1 MEDLGS
7 LGGGF
12 SLGTGINEDGWVTGL
27 TWDSN
32 GARHGFL
39 AKPGATMRDLGFGNG
54 ISINTRGVVAGVTG
68 NGKPALFDGTNTL
81 VIPSIW
87 QSHNIGAV
95 NDADVFGGIGAS
107 YGALGYS
114 YVNFI
119 ASASEGLVDINA
131 HLPPNATNVGFRFS
145 DGFSINNL
153 GQIVGGGAFNRRIT
167 AVLLDPIP
175 PKLRATRVGNELEI
189 SWSPAWPGL
198 ILEASETLGAD
209 SWQSAATGKTNLF
222 RTSASGAN
230 RFFRLNVAGAAGWC
244 CAPQPTEP
252 RNHSPFPVARI
263 ASPNPAAA
271 WPVLYSVGWFLVI
284 SPDGARARV
293 VFDGKAYDPDDDPVS
308 VEWGEEVDGVF
319 EVFGR
324 SEVVTNVF
332 ERLGRHEV
340 QFRAS
345 DGKVTATNT
354 VKFEIITPIY
364 MMTQLLAFLEQSSNL
379 YADSGRFVALVRR
392 ALREFERGD
401 YASAMKLMAQALQ
414 LAKDQPISSDGGENG
429 GIQYLLQEL
438 IRAIERGITP

>member
-1 MEDLGS
+1 
-7 LGGGF
+7 
-12 SLGTGINEDGWVTGL
+12 
-27 TWDSN
+27 
-32 GARHGFL
+32 
-39 AKPGATMRDLGFGNG
+39 
-54 ISINTRGVVAGVTG
+54 
-68 NGKPALFDGTNTL
+68 
-81 VIPSIW
+81 
-87 QSHNIGAV
+87 
-95 NDADVFGGIGAS
+95 
-107 YGALGYS
+107 
-114 YVNFI
+114 
-119 ASASEGLVDINA
+119 
-131 HLPPNATNVGFRFS
+131 
-145 DGFSINNL
+145 
-153 GQIVGGGAFNRRIT
+153 
-167 AVLLDPIP
+167 
-175 PKLRATRVGNELEI
+175 
-189 SWSPAWPGL
+189 
-198 ILEASETLGAD
+198 
-209 SWQSAATGKTNLF
+209 
-222 RTSASGAN
+222 
-230 RFFRLNVAGAAGWC
+230 
-244 CAPQPTEP
+244 
-252 RNHSPFPVARI
+252 
-263 ASPNPAAA
+263 
-271 WPVLYSVGWFLVI
+271 
-284 SPDGARARV
+284 